1 MPSADSIIRAIRIG
15 KKANRELHEADRAL
29 HHGQSANDDS
39 KPLWTD
45 HPNVKSAR
53 ANSVQDIV
61 EAGPQ
66 QRGGREIR

>member
-1 MPSADSIIRAIRIG
+1 MSSADSIIRVIRIG

-29 HHGQSANDDS
+29 HRGHSATGDS

-45 HPNVKSAR
+45 HPNVKNTR
-53 ANSVQDIV
+53 ADSVRDIV